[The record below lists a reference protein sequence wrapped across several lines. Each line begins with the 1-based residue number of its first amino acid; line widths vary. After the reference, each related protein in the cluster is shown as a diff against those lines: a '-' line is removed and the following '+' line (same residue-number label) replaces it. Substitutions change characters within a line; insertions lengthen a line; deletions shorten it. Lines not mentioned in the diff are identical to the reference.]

1 MYQSVDCINPTR
13 LVCVCM
19 IYNIMYGVR
28 NIIVVLFQNVDL
40 KESGEYSF
48 DYVTCT
54 HKLH

>member
-13 LVCVCM
+13 LVSVCM
-19 IYNIMYGVR
+19 IYNIMYGVG
-28 NIIVVLFQNVDL
+28 NVIVLLFQNVDL

-54 HKLH
+54 HKLY

>member
-13 LVCVCM
+13 LVSVCM
-19 IYNIMYGVR
+19 IYNIMYGVG
-28 NIIVVLFQNVDL
+28 NVIVLLFQNVNL

-54 HKLH
+54 HKLY